1 MPNNDTLLAYLVP
14 RLTSQVENAATEAL
28 GYILNGSTGSM
39 QALNDLLRE
48 GGLEIEPIA
57 RVETQ
62 VTYEDGSRPDMAGYD
77 ENSVKRLL
85 VDSEIL
91 GCASEGTGKRV
102 RSAIRT
108 SGAGGTAVHL
118 SRDEVRIPTLWTE
131 VQRQMKMEYGLEL
144 MDPIPG
150 VRGAKVVGAG
160 SQVALVSWARLLDK
174 MNSMTGDDN
183 VRSDKQQLRGL
194 AQMQDEQAFLPIHSE
209 ELNPSLG
216 RRVVGYNRLVDNVVD
231 ARGIPEKWMDVK
243 GLRATPQR
251 YGYGRYFHFSSV
263 RGDFWFGVNHQ
274 LWAENGDTPLWLSI
288 GFYGIKGVN
297 DAVGRALNVK
307 VQGKWGPI
315 FPELGVEYHKVL
327 DDVVAQLKTIA
338 ELLRSIPI
346 GVRISNS
353 GTT

>member
-28 GYILNGSTGSM
+28 GYSLNGSTGSM

-85 VDSEIL
+85 VEAKFWAAL
-91 GCASEGTGKRV
+91 LRGQASGYVQQFEHPGP
-102 RSAIRT
+102 
-108 SGAGGTAVHL
+108 AVL
-118 SRDEVRIPTLWTE
+118 LFICPEVRIPTLWTE

-183 VRSDKQQLRGL
+183 VRSDIQQLRGL